1 MQEIQVTYLNHSG
14 FRVVMDDLCMVFDYW
29 PGESGQSGR
38 LTRADLA
45 CYSQVI
51 VFVSH
56 SHPDHFTPE
65 IYDWLEPGRVHYVL
79 GDDVPE
85 PYIGQRLRP
94 GGELRLGGAFVSA
107 YESTDLGV
115 SFLVRYHGATLFH
128 AGDLNLWHW
137 RDVSS
142 TKEIEDAERA
152 FHRAVKPLEGLDV
165 DVAFFPV
172 DPRQGSLYDAGAGY
186 FAMAV
191 KPRLMIPMH
200 WQGRVDVA
208 QEFVR
213 LNRSRRTEMVALTRP
228 FDRTVYVRQE
238 NDTPAANESMQ
249 TSGAPE
255 SPSDAPEK
263 GEGPAPTQAPAGE
276 GEQDEPTSV

>member
-14 FRVVMDDLCMVFDYW
+14 FRVVVDGLCMVFDYW
-29 PGESGQSGR
+29 PGETGESGR

-45 CYSQVI
+45 GYEQVI

-56 SHPDHFTPE
+56 GHPDHFTPE
-65 IYDWLEPGRVHYVL
+65 IYDWMEPQRVHYVL

-85 PYIGQRLRP
+85 PYIGKRMQP
-94 GGELRLGGAFVSA
+94 GAETRIGGAFITA
-107 YESTDLGV
+107 YDSTDLGV

-137 RDVSS
+137 RDVST

-152 FHRAVKPLEGLDV
+152 FNRAVKPLEGLDI

-228 FDRTVYVRQE
+228 FESTIYYRQE
-238 NDTPAANESMQ
+238 NEAPSANVPSEPEQAAPQ
-249 TSGAPE
+249 P
-255 SPSDAPEK
+255 DAPEVPPK
-263 GEGPAPTQAPAGE
+263 PPQDGETPEETGE
-276 GEQDEPTSV
+276 S

>member
-1 MQEIQVTYLNHSG
+1 
-14 FRVVMDDLCMVFDYW
+14 MVFDYW
-29 PGESGQSGR
+29 PGETGESGR

-45 CYSQVI
+45 GYEQVI

-56 SHPDHFTPE
+56 GHPDHFTPE
-65 IYDWLEPGRVHYVL
+65 IYDWMEPQRVHYVL

-85 PYIGQRLRP
+85 PYIGKRMQPGAETRIGRRVHHRLRFDRP
-94 GGELRLGGAFVSA
+94 GRIVPRSLPRGDPIPRGRPQPLALARRFHDEGNRGRGARLQQ
-107 YESTDLGV
+107 
-115 SFLVRYHGATLFH
+115 
-128 AGDLNLWHW
+128 
-137 RDVSS
+137 
-142 TKEIEDAERA
+142 
-152 FHRAVKPLEGLDV
+152 AVKPLEGLDI

-228 FDRTVYVRQE
+228 FESTIYYRQE
-238 NDTPAANESMQ
+238 NEAPSANIPSEPEQAAPQ
-249 TSGAPE
+249 P
-255 SPSDAPEK
+255 DAPEVLPK
-263 GEGPAPTQAPAGE
+263 PPQDGETPEETGE
-276 GEQDEPTSV
+276 S